1 MMKITQI
8 YPRRIS
14 DMDLSGALFQSST
27 VVVLAGFG
35 FASRIEGFLVG
46 ICRIFS
52 RTQSVLGDM
61 GAERRRS
68 IEVRFESG
76 LRTLK
81 LKYPRLRIS

>member
-14 DMDLSGALFQSST
+14 DKHLSRALLQSIT
-27 VVVLAGFG
+27 AIVLAGFG

-46 ICRIFS
+46 ICGIFS

-61 GAERRRS
+61 WAKLRRS
-68 IEVRFESG
+68 MEVRSNRYLG
-76 LRTLK
+76 LWNKSSRDLG
-81 LKYPRLRIS
+81 